1 MFASF
6 CLSALAPWGA
16 TSLVSQTCGVAL
28 PAQPRGE
35 VHPGEGIPVT
45 SELTELG
52 FVSMDSLLG
61 RTAGNVRKLR
71 FLKQLHNKFNVFL
84 FHSFHLI
91 LSSHSLNWGLGFPW
105 KGK

>member
-1 MFASF
+1 M
-6 CLSALAPWGA
+6 W
-16 TSLVSQTCGVAL
+16 L

-61 RTAGNVRKLR
+61 WTGGNGKLR

-91 LSSHSLNWGLGFPW
+91 LSSHSLNWGLGFPLER
-105 KGK
+105 KVRLGEAG